1 MDGVDLARELKMR
14 WPHLAVVL
22 TSGNPG
28 TRLVHLPPGVE
39 YMPKPWQP
47 SNLRIVAERARSAVR
62 PNVLNL
68 ADFQRRRVKAP
79 VTKARDPR
87 IVYLR
92 TEDQKHDR
100 PSKLFDYFAAASI
113 VMSATFRPSCD
124 VAACKMKD
132 WQVGTRPRAMTP
144 IAAGT

>member
-1 MDGVDLARELKMR
+1 MMPLHA
-14 WPHLAVVL
+14 
-22 TSGNPG
+22 PG
-28 TRLVHLPPGVE
+28 PL
-39 YMPKPWQP
+39 QP
-47 SNLRIVAERARSAVR
+47 AIR

-68 ADFQRRRVKAP
+68 AAFQRRPGKAP

-113 VMSATFRPSCD
+113 VMSAAFGPAVMWLLVR
-124 VAACKMKD
+124 
-132 WQVGTRPRAMTP
+132 
-144 IAAGT
+144 